1 VIKEIF
7 LSSEARTNLSDHS
20 AFALFF
26 AAHLLIDFMMMRT
39 AIAEMNILV

>member
-1 VIKEIF
+1 MIKETF

-20 AFALFF
+20 AFAFLF

-39 AIAEMNILV
+39 AIAEMSILV